1 MSSETKAI
9 SYSLQSS
16 VEKADGGEFQS
27 EEAALGLKF
36 GVGIERLIPVF
47 TRNFKGNMQCCI
59 SILLVYR

>member
-1 MSSETKAI
+1 MWSEMKAI

-16 VEKADGGEFQS
+16 EEKADGGDFQS

-47 TRNFKGNMQCCI
+47 TRNFKGNM
-59 SILLVYR
+59 